1 MNKYNIEITEPAEH
15 DLKEI
20 VRYISIE
27 LRDSHAAESVMGR
40 IGSAIYGLADMPL
53 CNPLVLDERLSI
65 QGIRKIVVDHYLVFY
80 VVTEGNRTV
89 TIIRVL
95 YSRRDWINLL

>member
-1 MNKYNIEITEPAEH
+1 MNKYTIEITEPAEH

-20 VRYISIE
+20 VRYIAIE

-40 IGSAIYGLADMPL
+40 IGSAIYGLADMPSR
-53 CNPLVLDERLSI
+53 NPLVLDERLSLE
-65 QGIRKIVVDHYLVFY
+65 GVRKIVIDNYLVFY

-95 YSRRDWINLL
+95 YSRRDWTNLL

>member
-1 MNKYNIEITEPAEH
+1 MNKYNIEITEPAER
-15 DLKEI
+15 DLNEI
-20 VRYISIE
+20 VRYIVIE
-27 LRDSHAAESVMGR
+27 LRDSHTAESVMER

-53 CNPLVLDERLSI
+53 RNPLILDERLSLS
-65 QGIRKIVVDHYLVFY
+65 GIRKIIVDNYLVFY
-80 VVTEGNRTV
+80 VVTEGSRTV